1 MDLGDPVGTTDST
14 LSCMLRGSMMAVG
27 AVALAFVASCGGG
40 DEPGNGPEPTT
51 PPATAT
57 TSPGEAPGT
66 AATITITG
74 EMTEFAFELS
84 ETSAAAGDITFSLT
98 NSGEFPHAM
107 TIEGGSLAAA
117 ESSEQARPGGS
128 TEFTVSLEPGEYTVW
143 CPVGN
148 HRGQGMETTFT
159 VK

>member
-1 MDLGDPVGTTDST
+1 
-14 LSCMLRGSMMAVG
+14 MMVG
-27 AVALAFVASCGGG
+27 AIALAFLASCGGG
-40 DEPGNGPEPTT
+40 DEPGDGPQPTT
-51 PPATAT
+51 PPTTAT

-66 AATITITG
+66 AATITG

-84 ETSAAAGDITFSLT
+84 ETSAAAGNITFSLT

-117 ESSEQARPGGS
+117 ESSEQVPPGGS

-159 VK
+159 VN